1 MKIVYNKY
9 IPFTDHSA
17 INLFGVVFAK
27 SIYKPLSIK
36 NIRHEAIHTKQMKE
50 LLFIPFYL
58 WYVIEW
64 LIRTIQYNSVLR
76 GYYNISFE
84 REAYAN
90 HGNTEYLK
98 DRKLFSFLKYLKG

>member
-9 IPFTDHSA
+9 IPFTNHSA
-17 INLFGVVFAK
+17 INICGVVFAK
-27 SIYKPLSIK
+27 SIYKPLSAE
-36 NIRHEAIHTKQMKE
+36 NIRHEAIHTQQMRE
-50 LLFIPFYL
+50 LLYIPFYL

-64 LIRTIQYNSVLR
+64 LVRLFQYKSKMEA
-76 GYYNISFE
+76 YYNISFE

-98 DRKLFSFLKYLKG
+98 NRKLFSFLKYI